1 MRSRASI
8 YERVLEDARP
18 IVVHN
23 PGRDEICRACANR
36 HTCTETIEI
45 AAPIR
50 LTGHVEGVIGLM
62 AFTAHQR
69 DMLLEKLDS
78 YIHFVEQIAD
88 LIAKKAQENTQMQMI
103 RIYTDTLTQ
112 ILDSIDQCVLILTDD
127 LHVRSANCAACKNLH
142 LPENCLGAQ
151 IQLRATG
158 DSIHGIMEYRMEL
171 LGRSYSIMGELYP
184 MYVGT
189 ADAIQVLL
197 FREKGQMQN
206 DVYELT
212 SSTFEQS
219 LDKIVGVSPAT
230 LRLKE
235 RIIQVAQSM
244 STVLITGESG
254 TGKELVAN
262 AIWKASE
269 RKDEMFVALNCAAI
283 PEALLESELF
293 GYVKG
298 AFTGANPGG
307 RMGKFELANHGVL
320 FLDEIGDMPLY
331 LQAKLLRVL
340 QERTIT
346 RIGSNNQIKVD
357 IRVIAATNK
366 DLLRAIRENKFRED
380 LYYRLNVI
388 PLKIPPLRERP
399 EDIDDLTALMIRRYS
414 DRFQKRVR
422 RVDADVM
429 KTLRRYAWP
438 GNVRELENTIEF
450 MINMMDSS
458 GVLTCATLPDALRER
473 PAGAVGAGSIPTLE
487 QAERQA
493 ILCALHAYGFDTN
506 GKKNA
511 ARHLGIATSTLYK
524 KLEKYGIRSDSDFEN
539 NS

>member
-1 MRSRASI
+1 MM
-8 YERVLEDARP
+8 
-18 IVVHN
+18 H
-23 PGRDEICRACANR
+23 
-36 HTCTETIEI
+36 
-45 AAPIR
+45 
-50 LTGHVEGVIGLM
+50 
-62 AFTAHQR
+62 
-69 DMLLEKLDS
+69 
-78 YIHFVEQIAD
+78 
-88 LIAKKAQENTQMQMI
+88 
-103 RIYTDTLTQ
+103 
-112 ILDSIDQCVLILTDD
+112 
-127 LHVRSANCAACKNLH
+127 
-142 LPENCLGAQ
+142 
-151 IQLRATG
+151 
-158 DSIHGIMEYRMEL
+158 
-171 LGRSYSIMGELYP
+171 
-184 MYVGT
+184 
-189 ADAIQVLL
+189 
-197 FREKGQMQN
+197 
-206 DVYELT
+206 
-212 SSTFEQS
+212 
-219 LDKIVGVSPAT
+219 
-230 LRLKE
+230 
-235 RIIQVAQSM
+235 
-244 STVLITGESG
+244 
-254 TGKELVAN
+254 
-262 AIWKASE
+262 
-269 RKDEMFVALNCAAI
+269 
-283 PEALLESELF
+283 
-293 GYVKG
+293 
-298 AFTGANPGG
+298 
-307 RMGKFELANHGVL
+307 
-320 FLDEIGDMPLY
+320 
-331 LQAKLLRVL
+331 RVL